1 MRLIFLG
8 PPGAGKGT
16 QAARM
21 AEHFGI
27 PHIATGDILRK
38 AVEMETPVGLR
49 VKDIMERGELVP
61 DDVTNEIVKVRIA
74 ERDAEKGFV
83 LDGYPRTVEQ
93 ALFLDEALDEI
104 GAKLDR
110 VVKFM
115 VRGPEIV
122 ARLAGRR
129 VCPQC
134 KTVYH
139 AETHPPLIEGVCDN
153 DGTDLIQREDDQ
165 EETILRRL
173 EVYGQQT
180 RPLFDLYGQRHLMID
195 VDAIGST
202 SEVFERLLD
211 AVAGVGGSD

>member
-1 MRLIFLG
+1 
-8 PPGAGKGT
+8 
-16 QAARM
+16 M

-38 AVEMETPVGLR
+38 AVEHQTPIGLR
-49 VKDIMERGELVP
+49 VKDMMERGELVP
-61 DDVTNEIVKVRIA
+61 DDVTNEIVKARIA
-74 ERDAEKGFV
+74 ERDAEKGFI

-129 VCPQC
+129 VCPTC

-139 AETHPPLIEGVCDN
+139 ADTHPPLSEGICDN
-153 DGTDLIQREDDQ
+153 DGIKLIQREDDQ

-173 EVYGQQT
+173 EIYGQQT
-180 RPLFDLYGQRHLMID
+180 RPLFDLYGDRHLMTD

>member
-1 MRLIFLG
+1 
-8 PPGAGKGT
+8 
-16 QAARM
+16 M

-38 AVEMETPVGLR
+38 AVEHQTPTGLR
-49 VKDIMERGELVP
+49 VKDMMERGELVP
-61 DDVTNEIVKVRIA
+61 DEVTNEIVKARIA
-74 ERDAEKGFV
+74 ERDAEKGFI

-115 VRGPEIV
+115 VRGPQIV

-129 VCPQC
+129 VCPSC

-139 AETHPPLIEGVCDN
+139 ADTHPPLVEGICDN
-153 DGTDLIQREDDQ
+153 DGIQLIQREDDQ

-173 EVYGQQT
+173 EIYGQQT
-180 RPLFDLYGQRHLMID
+180 RPLFDLYGDRHLMTD

-211 AVAGVGGSD
+211 AVAGVGGLD

>member
-1 MRLIFLG
+1 
-8 PPGAGKGT
+8 
-16 QAARM
+16 M

-38 AVEMETPVGLR
+38 AVAMETPVGIR
-49 VKDIMERGELVP
+49 VKDMMERGELVP
-61 DDVTNEIVKVRIA
+61 DDVTNEIVKARIA
-74 ERDAEKGFV
+74 ERDAEKGFI

-110 VVKFM
+110 VIKFM
-115 VRGPEIV
+115 VRGPQIV

-129 VCPQC
+129 VCPKC

-139 AETHPPLIEGVCDN
+139 ADTHPPLVEGICDN

-180 RPLFDLYGQRHLMID
+180 RPLFDLYGERHLMTD
-195 VDAIGST
+195 VDAIGT
-202 SEVFERLLD
+202 TNEVFERLLD